1 MGSSLVLGLFLL
13 MLVRGVRIAR
23 LARDRFAS
31 LLAAGAVG
39 ILGYHVFVNLFM
51 TMGLAP
57 VTGLPLPFLSYGGSF
72 LAVTMALLGM
82 LQSVAMR
89 RHAY

>member
-1 MGSSLVLGLFLL
+1 MGSVVVMGLFLL
-13 MLVRGVRIAR
+13 LVWRGLRVAR

-39 ILGYHVFVNLFM
+39 ILGYHIVVNLFM

-57 VTGLPLPFLSYGGSF
+57 VTGLPLPFISYGGSF
-72 LAVTMALLGM
+72 LVVTMALVGI
-82 LQSVAMR
+82 LQGIAMR
-89 RHAY
+89 RHGY